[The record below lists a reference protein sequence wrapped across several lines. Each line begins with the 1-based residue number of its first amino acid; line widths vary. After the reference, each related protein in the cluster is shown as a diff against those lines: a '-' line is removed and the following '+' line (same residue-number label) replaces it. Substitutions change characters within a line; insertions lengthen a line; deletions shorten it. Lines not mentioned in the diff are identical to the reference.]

1 MATTATLQTLYYLLF
16 ARYGSSHI
24 RSDYP
29 EQWRMKV
36 MSTIFM
42 YGPTWAKQLE
52 IQEKVISLTQN
63 EIEQGNVAI
72 YNSAANPDT
81 APKTD
86 SWEALD
92 GINNQSQTLKKR
104 GKLESYGAVA
114 ALLDENVTAT
124 FLERFAPLFDLV
136 AAPQRPLWY
145 PEVGASHEDIPVLM
159 NDMIYGNYA
168 TATFEE
174 EFPDFESFNSYYTS
188 CGIPTTIPSM

>member
-52 IQEKVISLTQN
+52 IQEKVRSLSET
-63 EIEQGNVAI
+63 ELEQGNVAI

-86 SWEALD
+86 S
-92 GINNQSQTLKKR
+92 
-104 GKLESYGAVA
+104 
-114 ALLDENVTAT
+114 
-124 FLERFAPLFDLV
+124 
-136 AAPQRPLWY
+136 
-145 PEVGASHEDIPVLM
+145 
-159 NDMIYGNYA
+159 
-168 TATFEE
+168 
-174 EFPDFESFNSYYTS
+174 
-188 CGIPTTIPSM
+188 